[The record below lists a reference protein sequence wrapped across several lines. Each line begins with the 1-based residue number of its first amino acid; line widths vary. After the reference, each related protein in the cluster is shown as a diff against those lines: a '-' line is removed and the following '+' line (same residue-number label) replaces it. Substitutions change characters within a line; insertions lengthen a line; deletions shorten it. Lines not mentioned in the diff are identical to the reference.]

1 MNTHKPYDTST
12 SYGDYPHSAV
22 SPYYNVQ
29 HSSSARPESVDN
41 STPVAVASQHHI
53 PSLNLEAPRRPDDD
67 SQHQYLS
74 PSIPI
79 DSQFTRRA
87 STSAIYGQSSTR
99 TTPTS
104 GPYVRPSRPT
114 PFSTNALGHK
124 RSASDSHFQPP
135 RLGSRH
141 QKSASAGKQ
150 PDLTPFGS
158 APPIP
163 FHSYDEGR
171 QEPQWSTQYTTS
183 SSVDT
188 SAETS
193 SRNASYDTTPVP
205 SASPFSATA
214 PQSFDGPSRGH
225 PTWSNP
231 EQVVFNSD
239 HVDSLPAPY
248 SPSVPTIHSSTALFT
263 NYAQPSV
270 PPTSSAL
277 QSLTSATLHP
287 DHAMHHT
294 STATNFP
301 EAYTPSSEGYDGS
314 PAGFLSTAS
323 STLPSV
329 PFDATATEQNTSS
342 AELSHL
348 HSNTTYASARLPYPT
363 NVPSPALNPR
373 TLDPSSYATPEPGP
387 SSSEQHTKKSL
398 AKKMVPHTQSS
409 STPGAS
415 GSSDT
420 MASSHHDSLAVGGT
434 AVKAKG
440 TKRKHRE
447 DDVEILGDRQSE
459 AGPSKKAKSSGANE
473 KKREGD
479 REYQQEFRQRA
490 NERREEIWR
499 LAGITTGTLE
509 KRQER
514 RTFLELTFPFL
525 VDHETKIALFSAFS
539 S

>member
-1 MNTHKPYDTST
+1 M
-12 SYGDYPHSAV
+12 SAAAH
-22 SPYYNVQ
+22 NM
-29 HSSSARPESVDN
+29 SSLY
-41 STPVAVASQHHI
+41 H
-53 PSLNLEAPRRPDDD
+53 
-67 SQHQYLS
+67 
-74 PSIPI
+74 
-79 DSQFTRRA
+79 
-87 STSAIYGQSSTR
+87 
-99 TTPTS
+99 
-104 GPYVRPSRPT
+104 
-114 PFSTNALGHK
+114 
-124 RSASDSHFQPP
+124 
-135 RLGSRH
+135 
-141 QKSASAGKQ
+141 
-150 PDLTPFGS
+150 
-158 APPIP
+158 
-163 FHSYDEGR
+163 
-171 QEPQWSTQYTTS
+171 S

-239 HVDSLPAPY
+239 HVDFLPAPY

-323 STLPSV
+323 STFPSV
-329 PFDATATEQNTSS
+329 PFDATATEQNASS

-363 NVPSPALNPR
+363 NVSSPDINPR
-373 TLDPSSYATPEPGP
+373 TLDSSSYATPEAGP
-387 SSSEQHTKKSL
+387 SSSKQRNKKL
-398 AKKMVPHTQSS
+398 PANNMVPHTQLS

-415 GSSDT
+415 GSSNT
-420 MASSHHDSLAVGGT
+420 VASNHDESLAVGT
-434 AVKAKG
+434 TVKATG

-447 DDVEILGDRQSE
+447 DDVGKLGDRQSE
-459 AGPSKKAKSSGANE
+459 ACPSKKAKRSDAKE

-479 REYQQEFRQRA
+479 REYQQGRRGKA
-490 NERREEIWR
+490 DMRREKMWK
-499 LAGITTGTLE
+499 LAGIMTGTLE
-509 KRQER
+509 KKDESRMPSVSLQLMSFRANMSLFLQSSNSSSDAQKGSATQTLSGLFPELKIGSMHWKLTWNNDSSHIGSRCRR
-514 RTFLELTFPFL
+514 RTPY
-525 VDHETKIALFSAFS
+525 
-539 S
+539 